1 MIKDSLKNVYN
12 PLIILM
18 TMQTIIVVDMSQKDL
33 EEVKN
38 KSKELLKKLKRN
50 ETLILMSDVDISYLF
65 RGYEVEKA
73 KEDGIWIIS
82 VRRN

>member
-1 MIKDSLKNVYN
+1 M
-12 PLIILM
+12 P
-18 TMQTIIVVDMSQKDL
+18 MQRLIVVDMSKTDL
-33 EEVKN
+33 EEIRN

-50 ETLILMSDVDISYLF
+50 ETLILMSEVDISYLF

-73 KEDGIWIIS
+73 KEEGMWIIS

>member
-1 MIKDSLKNVYN
+1 
-12 PLIILM
+12 
-18 TMQTIIVVDMSQKDL
+18 MQNIIVVDMSQKDL
-33 EEVKN
+33 EEVRN

>member
-1 MIKDSLKNVYN
+1 VIKDSLKNVYN
-12 PLIILM
+12 PLIIFM

-33 EEVKN
+33 EEVRN

>member
-1 MIKDSLKNVYN
+1 
-12 PLIILM
+12 M

-33 EEVKN
+33 EEVRN

-82 VRRN
+82 VKRN

>member
-1 MIKDSLKNVYN
+1 VIKDSLKNVYN
-12 PLIILM
+12 PLIKFM

-33 EEVKN
+33 EEVRN

-82 VRRN
+82 VKRN

>member
-1 MIKDSLKNVYN
+1 
-12 PLIILM
+12 M

-33 EEVKN
+33 EEVRN

>member
-1 MIKDSLKNVYN
+1 
-12 PLIILM
+12 M

-33 EEVKN
+33 EEVRN

-65 RGYEVEKA
+65 RGYQVEKA

>member
-12 PLIILM
+12 PLIIFM
-18 TMQTIIVVDMSQKDL
+18 AMQTIIVVDMSRKDL
-33 EEVKN
+33 EEVRN

-82 VRRN
+82 VKRN

>member
-1 MIKDSLKNVYN
+1 VIKDSLKNVYN
-12 PLIILM
+12 PLIIFM

>member
-1 MIKDSLKNVYN
+1 VIKDSLKNVYN
-12 PLIILM
+12 PLIIFM

-33 EEVKN
+33 EEVRN

-82 VRRN
+82 VKRN

>member
-12 PLIILM
+12 PLIIFM

-33 EEVKN
+33 EEVRN

-82 VRRN
+82 VKRN

>member
-1 MIKDSLKNVYN
+1 
-12 PLIILM
+12 M
-18 TMQTIIVVDMSQKDL
+18 TMQSIIVVDMSQKDL
-33 EEVKN
+33 EEVRN

>member
-1 MIKDSLKNVYN
+1 MS
-12 PLIILM
+12 
-18 TMQTIIVVDMSQKDL
+18 MQTIIVVDMSQKDL
-33 EEVKN
+33 EEVRN

>member
-1 MIKDSLKNVYN
+1 VIKDSLKNVYN
-12 PLIILM
+12 PLVIFM

-33 EEVKN
+33 EEVRN

>member
-1 MIKDSLKNVYN
+1 
-12 PLIILM
+12 
-18 TMQTIIVVDMSQKDL
+18 MQRLIVVDMSKTDL
-33 EEVKN
+33 EEIRN

-50 ETLILMSDVDISYLF
+50 ETLILMSEVDISYLF

-73 KEDGIWIIS
+73 KEEGMWIIS

>member
-12 PLIILM
+12 PLIIFM

-33 EEVKN
+33 EEVRN

>member
-18 TMQTIIVVDMSQKDL
+18 TMRNIIVVDLSHKDL

-38 KSKELLKKLKRN
+38 KSRELLKKLKRN

-65 RGYEVEKA
+65 RGYKVEKA
-73 KEDGIWIIS
+73 KEDDIWIIS

>member
-12 PLIILM
+12 PLVIFM

-33 EEVKN
+33 EEVRN

-82 VRRN
+82 VKRN

>member
-1 MIKDSLKNVYN
+1 
-12 PLIILM
+12 M
-18 TMQTIIVVDMSQKDL
+18 TMQNIIVVDMSQKDL
-33 EEVKN
+33 EEVRN

>member
-1 MIKDSLKNVYN
+1 VIKDSLKNVYN
-12 PLIILM
+12 PLIIFM
-18 TMQTIIVVDMSQKDL
+18 AMQTIIVVDMSRKDL
-33 EEVKN
+33 EEVRN

-82 VRRN
+82 VKRN

>member
-38 KSKELLKKLKRN
+38 KSKELVKKLKRN